1 MGRGPR
7 PPGAAQRNGCSL
19 GAPKPGLLA
28 CEIRCYPTARA
39 FPGADGVRIKAD
51 SPSNAKVGYPP
62 SPDEEVETVA
72 MDAEPKGKLTRV
84 P

>member
-1 MGRGPR
+1 MGCGPR
-7 PPGAAQRNGCSL
+7 PPDAAQQNGGSL
-19 GAPKPGLLA
+19 GPPKPGLLA
-28 CEIRCYPTARA
+28 CELRCYPTARP
-39 FPGADGVRIKAD
+39 FPGADGVWIKAD

-72 MDAEPKGKLTRV
+72 MDAKPSGKLTSI